1 VVSPRRKQADLWFR
15 RAENLG
21 VARTCGSRSAALADM
36 ASTAARSELDSV
48 MATKTLLTVED
59 FVRLPQKDAWYEL
72 VEGELVPLSPGMLPH
87 NRVRDTALV
96 VLKAFV
102 EGRKLGMVVAEQCF
116 HLFRDTV
123 RIPDLAVIFRGRDLS
138 PEKPIAGGPDL
149 VIEVV
154 SPTNTPREID
164 QRISD
169 YFAAGCKRT
178 WVLYPAYREVY
189 IHGLAGMVRKQGDEL
204 LEDPELLPGFSVKV
218 SVLFEGLDNW
228 G

>member
-1 VVSPRRKQADLWFR
+1 
-15 RAENLG
+15 
-21 VARTCGSRSAALADM
+21 
-36 ASTAARSELDSV
+36 

-59 FVRLPQKDAWYEL
+59 FIRLPQRDVWYEL
-72 VEGELVPLSPGMLPH
+72 VEGELIPMSPGMLPH

-102 EGRKLGMVVAEQCF
+102 EGRKLGIVVSEQCF
-116 HLFRDTV
+116 HLFRNTV
-123 RIPDLAVIFRGRDLS
+123 RIPDLAVIFSGRDLAS
-138 PEKPIAGGPDL
+138 DTPIEGGPDL
-149 VIEVV
+149 VVEVV

-189 IHGLAGMVRKQGDEL
+189 IHGLGGVVRKQDDDI

-218 SVLFEGLDNW
+218 SALFEGLGNCD
-228 G
+228 